1 MPPYTNLRW
10 EKALEG
16 WDLFAVD
23 EDSRH
28 LPALSLLG
36 WVYKNHSKGT
46 WMALAY
52 DQTAGVDLYQEF
64 DELEDAQAW
73 VVACARVE

>member
-23 EDSRH
+23 EEFN
-28 LPALSLLG
+28 LPSISLLG
-36 WVYKNHSKGT
+36 WVYKNHGKGT
-46 WMALAY
+46 WVGWAY
-52 DQTAGVDLYQEF
+52 GIDYTSDIQNEF
-64 DELEDAQAW
+64 DNLEDAQAW
-73 VVACARVE
+73 VVACVRMG

>member
-1 MPPYTNLRW
+1 MPPYTSMRW

-36 WVYKNHSKGT
+36 WVYENHAKGT
-46 WMALAY
+46 WFAVAY
-52 DQTAGVDLYQEF
+52 SQVDGRDLMREF
-64 DELEDAQAW
+64 DDLEDAQAW
-73 VVACARVE
+73 VVACVRMT